1 MEVVARDQTSLETG
15 LNTAVETVRR
25 HAMRERRNGIMVTQH
40 SFTHYTVAISREVP
54 YGQTREQR
62 AWDSETHTGT

>member
-1 MEVVARDQTSLETG
+1 
-15 LNTAVETVRR
+15 
-25 HAMRERRNGIMVTQH
+25 MRERRNGIMVTQH

-62 AWDSETHTGT
+62 AWAPKTHTGT